1 MNNKERIKLTY
12 EHEAR
17 CDCKA
22 IKELRKYLKKLAII
36 IILVNPAIIEAIL

>member
-1 MNNKERIKLTY
+1 MIDMNNKELIKLTY

-22 IKELRKYLKKLAII
+22 IKELRAEL
-36 IILVNPAIIEAIL
+36 EAEELREGELECR